1 MIDSSDDTRGAG
13 AVLKDFFARPLRLVL
28 GDRQLSFA
36 TVADFALDRLPDT
49 DALGWID
56 IATDEFYTDDG
67 SHLARLYTRYRN
79 DPATAGPVDRGGRPV

>member
-36 TVADFALDRLPDT
+36 TVADFEFALASRTEVPAAIQSDCGT
-49 DALGWID
+49 SG
-56 IATDEFYTDDG
+56 G
-67 SHLARLYTRYRN
+67 SRRSMTPPGSRTMIVAPLTSQAFTPRS
-79 DPATAGPVDRGGRPV
+79 